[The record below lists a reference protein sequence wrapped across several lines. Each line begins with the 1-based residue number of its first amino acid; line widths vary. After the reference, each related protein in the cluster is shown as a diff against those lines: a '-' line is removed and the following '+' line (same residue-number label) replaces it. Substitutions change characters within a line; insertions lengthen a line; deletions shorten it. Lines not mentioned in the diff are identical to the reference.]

1 MSVQFVK
8 ETVFS
13 CQMLRAVPQQ
23 AAVEAEVLLPGGL
36 RDEVRILYTDATVVP
51 VVCEGTGNRVTV
63 SGHVDFKALYAQGDL
78 TRVKVA
84 EVSQDFSR
92 TLNAESSCENV
103 RFTPACEVTQIASR
117 VFNGRLLLK
126 ADVNIYAEAVVS
138 QEVSVVS
145 SVKEKDAEALEKY
158 LKIRRVVGEGIA
170 QGLIR
175 GEFEI
180 SEALNASE
188 VLFAGAQVRV
198 EDIVGGADGR
208 AAVTGNIDLSVCFSS
223 TIPGRPVVVSTH
235 AMPFEQTVTLSG
247 EIGDLMS
254 AAAFVTDAAAALE
267 GDETGKILR
276 AEVGLQVKLE
286 AIGEQEISLLT
297 DVFSTDAGE
306 ITAEDEPVSFCTAL
320 LNEQSAE
327 SGRVQVMLP
336 EGAPRIKTILAAFAK
351 PVLAGAKEMGGR
363 LNVDLLLRTTL
374 LYMTEDSGIPLSYT
388 CEEPMRLSFPCE
400 AQAEDMLSLTASH
413 VEASAIAGDRAEI
426 RCVVGLC
433 ASGVRCEKVT
443 VLKNVA
449 REENSEP
456 LRCLAMYV
464 TQPGERLWDVMKRY
478 RLPETSVKSFNEHI
492 SAYAPE
498 SVLPLSTRLIVYK
511 R

>member
-13 CQMLRAVPQQ
+13 GQTLRAVPQQ
-23 AAVEAEVLLPGGL
+23 TTVEAEVLLPGGL
-36 RDEVRILYTDATVVP
+36 RDEVRVLYTDAAVCPT
-51 VVCEGTGNRVTV
+51 VCEGAGNRVTI
-63 SGHVDFKALYAQGDL
+63 SGRVDFKALYAQGDL

-92 TLNAESSCENV
+92 PLNAEGPCENV
-103 RFTPACEVTQIASR
+103 RFTPNCEVTQVTTR
-117 VFNGRLLLK
+117 VFNGRLLMK
-126 ADVNIYAEAVVS
+126 ADVNIYAEALVS

-145 SVKEKDAEALEKY
+145 ALKDENAQALPKQ
-158 LKIRRVVGEGIA
+158 LKIRRVVGEGSA

-180 SEALNASE
+180 SEALEASE
-188 VLFAGAQVRV
+188 ALFAQAEVRV
-198 EDIVGGADGR
+198 EDIAGGADGR
-208 AAVTGNIDLSVCFSS
+208 AAVTGNIDLSVCFASALE
-223 TIPGRPVVVSTH
+223 GRPVVVSTH
-235 AMPFEQTVTLSG
+235 SMPFEQTVTLSG
-247 EIGDLMS
+247 EMGDLMS

-267 GDETGKILR
+267 GDETGKVLR

-286 AIGEQEISLLT
+286 AISEKEIGLVT
-297 DVFSTDAGE
+297 DVFSTQAGN
-306 ITAEDEPVSFCTAL
+306 IIAEDEEISFCMAL
-320 LNEQSAE
+320 LNEQAAE

-351 PVLAGAKEMGGR
+351 PVLAGAKEGGGR
-363 LNVDLLLRTTL
+363 LNVDMLLRTTL
-374 LYMTEDSGIPLSYT
+374 LYMTEDSGIPVSFTSEDPL
-388 CEEPMRLSFPCE
+388 RLSFPCE
-400 AQAEDMLSLTASH
+400 AQAEDMLSLTASR

-433 ASGVRCEKVT
+433 ASGVRCEKVRAI
-443 VLKNVA
+443 KNVA
-449 REENSEP
+449 REEKNES
-456 LRCLAMYV
+456 LRCLALYV

-478 RLPETSVKSFNEHI
+478 RLSEAAMKRFNEHV

-498 SVLPLSTRLIVYK
+498 SVLPLSTRLIAYK